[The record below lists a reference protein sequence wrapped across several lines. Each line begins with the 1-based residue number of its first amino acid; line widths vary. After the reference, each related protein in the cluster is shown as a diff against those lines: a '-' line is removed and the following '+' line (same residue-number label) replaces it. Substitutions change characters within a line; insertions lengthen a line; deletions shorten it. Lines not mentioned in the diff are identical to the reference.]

1 MDADRQVFDPGVVA
15 IRGNEIVAVGP
26 ADALRPRYRA
36 DCVVDCRGHLVMP
49 GLISTHTLPMS
60 ILRGLADD
68 LRLDVWLHG
77 YILPVEREF
86 VNPEFCFLGATLA
99 CAEMLPQRH
108 HLLCRHVLFRG
119 GDRLG
124 RRRGGHARGVRRTVM
139 KLPPRRRHL
148 RGGLQYLA
156 DFLGAGRGTN

>member
-1 MDADRQVFDPGVVA
+1 MTATPAPEPADILLDGGLVVTMDADRQVFDPGVVA

-49 GLISTHTLPMS
+49 GLINTHTHLPMS

-99 CAEMLPQRH
+99 CAEMLRSGTT
-108 HLLCRHVLFRG
+108 CF
-119 GDRLG
+119 
-124 RRRGGHARGVRRTVM
+124 
-139 KLPPRRRHL
+139 
-148 RGGLQYLA
+148 A
-156 DFLGAGRGTN
+156 DMY